1 MFFFFNKII
10 RITQFSKLATNCSS
24 ASPNTMIDRKCKSS
38 ISLTVDNLL
47 HSLVR
52 RRTKNFCNNT
62 RNAGH
67 DKAER
72 SKKSWRLVE
81 KGSDDYWNDARDS
94 NSSPPRGVLKK
105 KKKKIRGESKFYS
118 TVPVFPRRKPLDGGA
133 RANERPIVRS
143 IATYF
148 RPRSALR
155 ACACVWSVR
164 GAHTS
169 RVRLFASWPTY
180 LGDTFL
186 LFAPQQR
193 RFFLP
198 SFAFP
203 SPFLFL
209 CLVQQQLFVV
219 GSIIRPV
226 DRKLTN

>member
-1 MFFFFNKII
+1 MINLDICSRFSFHFSFENNNNLSMFFFFNKII

-24 ASPNTMIDRKCKSS
+24 ASPYTMIDRKCKSS

-105 KKKKIRGESKFYS
+105 KNKKNTTRIEILFHGPR
-118 TVPVFPRRKPLDGGA
+118 FPA
-133 RANERPIVRS
+133 
-143 IATYF
+143 
-148 RPRSALR
+148 
-155 ACACVWSVR
+155 
-164 GAHTS
+164 
-169 RVRLFASWPTY
+169 
-180 LGDTFL
+180 
-186 LFAPQQR
+186 
-193 RFFLP
+193 
-198 SFAFP
+198 
-203 SPFLFL
+203 
-209 CLVQQQLFVV
+209 
-219 GSIIRPV
+219 
-226 DRKLTN
+226 

>member
-72 SKKSWRLVE
+72 SKKSLRLVE

-94 NSSPPRGVLKK
+94 NSSPLRGVLKK
-105 KKKKIRGESKFYS
+105 KKKKIRRESKFYS

-133 RANERPIVRS
+133 RANKRPIVRS

-155 ACACVWSVR
+155 ACACVCEAFVVR
-164 GAHTS
+164 TQVASDYLHRDPLTS
-169 RVRLFASWPTY
+169 GIRSCYSRRNS
-180 LGDTFL
+180 GDSSFLRSRFPL
-186 LFAPQQR
+186 LFSSCV
-193 RFFLP
+193 
-198 SFAFP
+198 SF
-203 SPFLFL
+203 SSNYLS
-209 CLVQQQLFVV
+209 LV
-219 GSIIRPV
+219 R
-226 DRKLTN
+226 

>member
-62 RNAGH
+62 RKAGH

-72 SKKSWRLVE
+72 SKKSLRLVE

-105 KKKKIRGESKFYS
+105 KKKKKYDENRNFIPRSPFSRVGNHWMVARGRTNAPLF
-118 TVPVFPRRKPLDGGA
+118 VPSLRIFGHALLYA
-133 RANERPIVRS
+133 RARVCEAFVVRTQVAS
-143 IATYF
+143 DYLHRDPLTSGI
-148 RPRSALR
+148 RSCYSRRNSGDSSFLR
-155 ACACVWSVR
+155 
-164 GAHTS
+164 S
-169 RVRLFASWPTY
+169 RFP
-180 LGDTFL
+180 L
-186 LFAPQQR
+186 LFSSCV
-193 RFFLP
+193 
-198 SFAFP
+198 SF
-203 SPFLFL
+203 SSNYLS
-209 CLVQQQLFVV
+209 LV
-219 GSIIRPV
+219 R
-226 DRKLTN
+226 

>member
-105 KKKKIRGESKFYS
+105 KKKKKYDENRNFIPRSPFSRVGNHWMVARGRTNAPLFVPSLRIFGHALLYARARVCVKRSWCAHKSRPTICIVTHLPRGY
-118 TVPVFPRRKPLDGGA
+118 VPVI
-133 RANERPIVRS
+133 RA
-143 IATYF
+143 AT
-148 RPRSALR
+148 A
-155 ACACVWSVR
+155 AI
-164 GAHTS
+164 
-169 RVRLFASWPTY
+169 
-180 LGDTFL
+180 
-186 LFAPQQR
+186 
-193 RFFLP
+193 LP
-198 SFAFP
+198 SFVRVSLSF
-203 SPFLFL
+203 SL
-209 CLVQQQLFVV
+209 LV
-219 GSIIRPV
+219 SRSAAIICRWF
-226 DRKLTN
+226 DNSARRSKIN